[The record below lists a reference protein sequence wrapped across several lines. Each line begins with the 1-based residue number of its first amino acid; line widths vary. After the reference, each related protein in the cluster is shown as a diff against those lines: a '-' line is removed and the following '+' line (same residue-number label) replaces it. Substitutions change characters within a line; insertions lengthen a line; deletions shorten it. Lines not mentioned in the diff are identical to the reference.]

1 MRRPPPRATRTDTL
15 CPYTTLF
22 RSRVARRHAS
32 QNCMPSFYSGAM
44 RIDTHYS
51 FDNVIELL
59 LDAVC
64 VVDPDGRFVFVS
76 AACER
81 IFGYTPEEM
90 LGRRS
95 IDLVHPD
102 DRESTLRVVD
112 ELHAGTDQFAFEN
125 RYVRKDGTTAH
136 IMWSARWSKF
146 DNFRVAV
153 ARDISERKRAQ
164 ARKDA
169 I

>member
-1 MRRPPPRATRTDTL
+1 
-15 CPYTTLF
+15 
-22 RSRVARRHAS
+22 
-32 QNCMPSFYSGAM
+32 MPSFYSGAM

-102 DRESTLRVVD
+102 DRERSEEHTS
-112 ELHAGTDQFAFEN
+112 ELQSLMRSSYADFCLKKKKQTRH
-125 RYVRKDGTTAH
+125 KDILDMMLT
-136 IMWSARWSKF
+136 
-146 DNFRVAV
+146 
-153 ARDISERKRAQ
+153 
-164 ARKDA
+164 
-169 I
+169 

>member
-1 MRRPPPRATRTDTL
+1 
-15 CPYTTLF
+15 
-22 RSRVARRHAS
+22 
-32 QNCMPSFYSGAM
+32 M

-102 DRESTLRVVD
+102 DRESTLRVAD
-112 ELHAGTDQFAFEN
+112 ELHAGTAQFAFEN
-125 RYVRKDGTTAH
+125 SYVRKDGTPAP
-136 IMWSARWSKF
+136 IMWSPS
-146 DNFRVAV
+146 
-153 ARDISERKRAQ
+153 RDRKSGG
-164 ARKDA
+164 
-169 I
+169 